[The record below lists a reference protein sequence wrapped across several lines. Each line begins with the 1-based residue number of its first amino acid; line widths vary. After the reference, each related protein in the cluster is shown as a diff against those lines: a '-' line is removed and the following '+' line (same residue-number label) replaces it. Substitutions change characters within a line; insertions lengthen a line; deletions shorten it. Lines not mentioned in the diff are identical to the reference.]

1 MNGNSPNA
9 LINESSP
16 YLLQHA
22 HNPVN
27 WLPWRDDVWE
37 KAKKENKMVIIS
49 IGYSSCHWCH
59 VMEHESFEDEQVAKV
74 MNDHFISIKVD
85 REERPDIDQVYMT
98 AVQLMTGRGG
108 WPLNCIT
115 LPDGRPV
122 YGGTYFP
129 KESWVNVLQALVH
142 EQEQNPTKMEE
153 YAAKLEEGIKQVELI
168 DVNEAGM
175 GIPKEEFHEMIR
187 DVIGQFDEKRGGY
200 NRAPK
205 FPLPNNLEFFLHYH
219 HLTGDAVFLAHVTNT
234 LDQMANGGIYDQV
247 GGGFARY
254 SVDAQWKV
262 PHFEKMLYDNAQL
275 LGIYSNAFKCTG
287 STLYKHVVADT
298 FSFLQREMKGD
309 DGLYYSALDA
319 DSEGEEGKFY
329 VWTQEEL
336 QQVLN
341 EQELQQM
348 KHYFLFGEETL
359 WEHGNHNLV
368 RNPDADLEDE
378 AYDQLRKKLLKAREK
393 RTRPGLDDK
402 GLTSWNAL
410 LVAALADAYEAFGE
424 EQYRSEA
431 QMVLDKVLQFQL
443 QEDDML
449 YHSFKEGKGSITG
462 FLEDY
467 ALLIHACTRCYEISF
482 DEQYLEEA
490 RRMVRYV
497 LEHFTNEENG
507 LFYFTANNVPELITR
522 KTEVTDNV
530 MPGSNSVMAINLFR
544 LGHLLYNPKWVE
556 MAQQMLHNMEPHFET
571 YPMSYS
577 NWLKLW
583 GMCNY
588 AFYETCVTGPDAL
601 KLKEK
606 VAASYLPNNIFAGA
620 INNSALEILQGR
632 LNVDQSL
639 IYVCV
644 NKTCQLPVA
653 SPEEALKQLRH

>member
-74 MNDHFISIKVD
+74 MNDHFICIKVD

-129 KESWVNVLQALVH
+129 KESWINVLQALVH
-142 EQEQNPTKMEE
+142 EHEQNPAKMEE
-153 YAAKLEEGIKQVELI
+153 YAAKLKQGILQVELI
-168 DVNEAGM
+168 DVNEQSDGM
-175 GIPKEEFHEMIR
+175 SKDEFHDMIR

-205 FPLPNNLEFFLHYH
+205 FPLPNNLEFFLHYY
-219 HLTGDAVFLAHVTNT
+219 HLTRDAVFLAHVTNT

-275 LGIYSNAFKCTG
+275 IGVYSNAFKCTG
-287 STLYKHVVADT
+287 SGLYRHVAHDIFT
-298 FSFLQREMKGD
+298 FLQREMKGRE
-309 DGLYYSALDA
+309 GLYYSALDA

-329 VWTQEEL
+329 VWTGEEL
-336 QQVLN
+336 QQILS
-341 EQELQQM
+341 EEELKQIE
-348 KHYFLFGEETL
+348 HYFLFGDETR

-368 RNPDADLEDE
+368 RNPDAALDDKSYKE
-378 AYDQLRKKLLKAREK
+378 LRSKLLYTREK

-402 GLTSWNAL
+402 CLTSWNAL
-410 LVAALADAYEAFGE
+410 LVAGLVDAYEAFGA
-424 EQYRSEA
+424 EQFREEA
-431 QMVLDKVLQFQL
+431 QSITESLLKYQL
-443 QEDDML
+443 NKEGML
-449 YHSFKEGKGSITG
+449 FRSFKDGKGSIEG

-467 ALLIHACTRCYEISF
+467 ALLINACTRLYEATF
-482 DEQYLEEA
+482 DEKYLDKA
-490 RRMVRYV
+490 RQMVEYT
-497 LEHFTNEENG
+497 LTHFRNEDNG
-507 LFYFTANNVPELITR
+507 LFFFTPDNVTELIAR

-530 MPGSNSVMAINLFR
+530 MPGSNSAMAINLFR
-544 LGHLLYNPKWVE
+544 LGHLLYEPQWVK
-556 MAQQMLHNMEPHFET
+556 MAQKMLHNMEPHFET

-583 GMCNY
+583 IMDNY
-588 AFYETCVTGPDAL
+588 LFNETCVTGPQAL
-601 KLKEK
+601 ENRKKL
-606 VAASYLPNNIFAGA
+606 ARHYLPNNIMAGA
-620 INNSALEILQGR
+620 INNSALEILADR
-632 LNVDQSL
+632 LNMDQSL